1 MAGESAGGGLCL
13 ATLLALKEK
22 NIPLPVAAV
31 AISPWTDLTCSG
43 ESYKTKNRF
52 SPAPLN
58 SWFVFSKHYCGT
70 TPANFPLISPLF
82 GNLKNGA

>member
-1 MAGESAGGGLCL
+1 MA
-13 ATLLALKEK
+13 
-22 NIPLPVAAV
+22 
-31 AISPWTDLTCSG
+31 G

-82 GNLKNGA
+82 GNLQNGA